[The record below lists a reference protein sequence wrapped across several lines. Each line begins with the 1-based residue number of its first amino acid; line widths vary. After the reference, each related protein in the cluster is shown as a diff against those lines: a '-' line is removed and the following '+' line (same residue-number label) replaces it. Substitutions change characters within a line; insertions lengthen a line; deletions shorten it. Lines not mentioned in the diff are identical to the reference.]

1 MNAVRLGLV
10 VAAEA
15 DYIPSMQFLRRHTN
29 DQPPR
34 ESVTARARRLAHERS
49 LIAVA
54 RAQIDAGEGITGDEL
69 ETFLDALDGDEEP
82 KIPVR
87 RRAP

>member
-1 MNAVRLGLV
+1 MRL
-10 VAAEA
+10 VAAGEA
-15 DYIPSMQFLRRHTN
+15 AYIPSMQFLRRHTN
-29 DQPPR
+29 DQPPAPQR
-34 ESVTARARRLAHERS
+34 ESAAARARRLAHERS

-54 RAQIDAGEGITGDEL
+54 RAQINAGEGIAGDDL

-87 RRAP
+87 RRTP

>member
-1 MNAVRLGLV
+1 
-10 VAAEA
+10 
-15 DYIPSMQFLRRHTN
+15 MQFLRRHTN
-29 DQPPR
+29 DQPPGPQR
-34 ESVTARARRLAHERS
+34 ERATVRARRLAHERS

-69 ETFLDALDGDEEP
+69 QTLLDALDGVEEP

-87 RRAP
+87 RRTP